1 MLMAATRGW
10 IHPARARVV
19 FARGFGIMMF
29 KGCAMASMEIVSEG
43 AEHFRYFPA
52 QSSSHVRTT
61 IDMVEAAILAWRS
74 MNLSL

>member
-29 KGCAMASMEIVSEG
+29 KGGAMASMELVSEG

-52 QSSSHVRTT
+52 QRSSHVRT